1 MSQPAEQGE
10 RETHRVREPATAEL
24 NISGKRDP
32 KSYKLTVKYALRKF
46 GHVELRSLGNA
57 SEGVVQLAESLVR
70 NKFAIIES
78 IESGLTDLDDASNE
92 TGTRKGI
99 KFVVKLKKSDEFDE
113 LTKNLP
119 PPEK

>member
-1 MSQPAEQGE
+1 MAITKTTGLQIAI
-10 RETHRVREPATAEL
+10 ATGYGASK
-24 NISGKRDP
+24 NMTAVS
-32 KSYKLTVKYALRKF
+32 
-46 GHVELRSLGNA
+46 NA